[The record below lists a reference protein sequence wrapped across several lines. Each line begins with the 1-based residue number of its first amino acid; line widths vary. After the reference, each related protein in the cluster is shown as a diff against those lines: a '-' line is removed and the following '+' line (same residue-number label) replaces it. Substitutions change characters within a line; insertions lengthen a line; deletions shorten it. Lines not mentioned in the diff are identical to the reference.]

1 MGLNTNLSYKNWDL
15 SVVSRANI
23 GNYAYNNVASSTGY
37 LRRATE
43 NNILT
48 NIHSNYFNT
57 GFVETTERNL
67 LSDLFIQD
75 ASFFKIDYITLGY
88 SLPEDTFKDMT
99 LRVYGSAQNVLTVT
113 DYKGLDPEITGGID
127 NNFYP
132 RPRTFV
138 FGVNIDF

>member
-15 SVVSRANI
+15 AVVTRANI

-43 NNILT
+43 NDILT
-48 NIHSNYFNT
+48 NLHSNYLNT
-57 GFVETTERNL
+57 GFVETTENN
-67 LSDLFIQD
+67 LSDLFIEN

-88 SLPEDTFKDMT
+88 TLPKDTFKDIS
-99 LRVYGSAQNVLTVT
+99 LRIYGSAQNVLTVT
-113 DYKGLDPEITGGID
+113 NYEGLDPEITGGID

-132 RPRTFV
+132 RPRTIV